1 MYNFAQIDVLAGAD
15 ADRRRMLAKFYA
27 NMSEADKLEAHKL
40 AGQIVRSMRGGEK
53 MDEAFFYSTFVR
65 ALGQMYFDRHEALN
79 RKNALTDEQAAA
91 ISQKRLASFR
101 SAKADRLH
109 KRRAKK
115 GQLISIRFLELIKR
129 LRAEGLSWRDC
140 ADYLYK
146 YHQKK
151 ISHQYL
157 KEIYEK
163 NVIKEQGKNEE
174 LG

>member
-1 MYNFAQIDVLAGAD
+1 MYNFAQIDVLSVAD
-15 ADRRRMLAKFYA
+15 ANRRRMLAKFYA

-40 AGQIVRSMRGGEK
+40 SGEFVKKLRAGEK
-53 MDEAFFYSTFVR
+53 MDEAFFYSTFMR
-65 ALGQMYFDRHEALN
+65 ALGQMYADRHEALN
-79 RKNALTDEQAAA
+79 RKNSLTDEQAGD
-91 ISQKRLASFR
+91 ISKKRLASFR

-115 GQLISIRFLELIKR
+115 SQLISIRFLELIKK
-129 LRAEGLSWRDC
+129 LRGNGLSWRDC
-140 ADYLYK
+140 ADYLCK

-163 NVIKEQGKNEE
+163 NVTKEESKDEK
-174 LG
+174 